1 MGKAGQMSKENT
13 RRGGMIQEGKG
24 QKIQAKQDQRHKE
37 EAKCKSK
44 IGKEK
49 NEIMGKIRG

>member
-1 MGKAGQMSKENT
+1 MGKAGQMRKENT